1 MMFGT
6 DPVAIDRL
14 LLDIIDNKRK
24 AEGSTSV
31 WDRAMSNIQ
40 PGRGYSDNPNI
51 QRFIREPGHIE
62 YCSKL
67 GLGVYDRAKIQ
78 LKEIQL

>member
-1 MMFGT
+1 
-6 DPVAIDRL
+6 
-14 LLDIIDNKRK
+14 
-24 AEGSTSV
+24 V
-31 WDRAMSNIQ
+31 WDLTPTNVK

-67 GLGVYDRAKIQ
+67 GLGVYDRSKIQ
-78 LKEIQL
+78 FKEIQL